1 MFFIL
6 SKVLSFL
13 INPIVWIATALAIA
27 LFLKNQQWKRRSLLV
42 GVGLLLLF
50 TNWPITNFVLSKWEA
65 QTITVADITEPYDIG
80 ILLGG
85 YSESHATRRNNPHFF
100 YLSTYAG
107 NRLTQTVE
115 LYKAGK
121 IKQILLSG
129 GTGSI
134 VGEKIIEAEV
144 AKAFLI
150 RLGVPA
156 KDIIIEID
164 SRNTHENA
172 LFSKKIL
179 TDLGQVTTPKLLLLT
194 SAFHM
199 PRAKKCFDKVGLK
212 TTPFSIDE
220 HAYPSA
226 LTPDDLVPDA
236 TCLIFWQLIIKEWI
250 GIVVYRLKGYI

>member
-13 INPIVWIATALAIA
+13 INPIVWIATALAMA
-27 LFLKNQQWKRRSLLV
+27 VFFKKQQWKRRSLLL
-42 GVGLLLLF
+42 GLSLLLVF

-65 QTITVADITEPYDIG
+65 QTITVDDITEPYDVG

-85 YSESHATRRNNPHFF
+85 YSESHATRRNNAHFF
-100 YLSTYAG
+100 YLSTLSG

-115 LYKAGK
+115 LYKLGK
-121 IKQILLSG
+121 IKTILLSG
-129 GTGSI
+129 GTGSL
-134 VGEKIIEAEV
+134 VGEKILEAEV

-156 KDIIIEID
+156 KDIITEVD

-179 TDLGQVTTPKLLLLT
+179 AELGEANNPNLLLLT

-220 HAYPSA
+220 HAYPRA
-226 LTPDDLVPDA
+226 LTPDNLVPDA
-236 TCLIFWQLIIKEWI
+236 SCLTSWKVMIREWI
-250 GIVVYRLKGYI
+250 GIVVYQIKGYI